1 MKKIPLLVLLGMLST
16 TLWAQSAT
24 SPAPSAATR
33 AAKQVEQMDQA
44 VDLSEAQKEILEE
57 KLSQQIAFQRE
68 KRAAIQQMKLELEA
82 SRTAQELM
90 ILEVLDAGQQQQY
103 KAHQARKREKMK
115 RQHASKGK
123 AR

>member
-1 MKKIPLLVLLGMLST
+1 
-16 TLWAQSAT
+16 
-24 SPAPSAATR
+24 
-33 AAKQVEQMDQA
+33 MDQA

-82 SRTAQELM
+82 SRAAQEQI
-90 ILEVLDAGQQQQY
+90 ILEVLDETQQQQY
-103 KAHQARKREKMK
+103 KVYQARKKEKMK

-123 AR
+123 AH

>member
-1 MKKIPLLVLLGMLST
+1 MKKIPLIALLGLLST
-16 TLWAQSAT
+16 TLWAQSTT
-24 SPAPSAATR
+24 SPAPSAAAR

-82 SRTAQELM
+82 SRAAQEQI
-90 ILEVLDAGQQQQY
+90 ILEVLDETQQQQY
-103 KAHQARKREKMK
+103 KVYQARKKEKMK

-123 AR
+123 AH

>member
-1 MKKIPLLVLLGMLST
+1 MKKIPLIALLGLLST
-16 TLWAQSAT
+16 TLWAQSTT
-24 SPAPSAATR
+24 SPAPSAAAR

-82 SRTAQELM
+82 SRAAQELM
-90 ILEVLDAGQQQQY
+90 ILEVLDEGQQQQY
-103 KAHQARKREKMK
+103 KAYQARKKEKMK

>member
-1 MKKIPLLVLLGMLST
+1 MKKIPLLVLLGLLST
-16 TLWAQSAT
+16 TLWAQSTT
-24 SPAPSAATR
+24 SPAPSAAAR

-82 SRTAQELM
+82 SRAAQEQI
-90 ILEVLDAGQQQQY
+90 ILEVLDETQQQQY
-103 KAHQARKREKMK
+103 KVYQARKKEKMK

-123 AR
+123 AH